1 MCKRFRVLGILLALT
16 VAVSVSAQADNIALT
31 FTGGQP
37 FAGILGPLPLTIGWE
52 FSLSTPVIVTQLGF
66 YDVGNNGYPPP
77 GDGLLVSHPV
87 AIWDVST
94 QTLMASATVPQ
105 GTNATLDQDFR
116 WVSVSPFTLAAGTYR
131 IGAEIAVNGY
141 DDFYYSD
148 TGTRTTAY
156 PVIYNSGALLQGA
169 FGYPD
174 SFGDVS
180 HGRFGPN
187 FQFNAV
193 PEPAT
198 MLLLGSGLIGLAGYG
213 RKKFFKK

>member
-1 MCKRFRVLGILLALT
+1 MCKGFRVLGILLALT
-16 VAVSVSAQADNIALT
+16 VGVSVSAQAGNIALT

-37 FAGILGPLPLTIGWE
+37 FFGMVGPLPLTIGWE

-105 GTNATLDQDFR
+105 GTSAPLDQDFR

-131 IGAEIAVNGY
+131 IGAEIAVNGENY

-148 TGTRTTAY
+148 TDTRTTAY
-156 PVIYNSGALLQGA
+156 PVNYNSGALLQGA

-174 SFGDVS
+174 SSGDVS

-193 PEPAT
+193 PEPST
-198 MLLLGSGLIGLAGYG
+198 MLLIGSGLVGLWGA
-213 RKKFFKK
+213 RKKFKK